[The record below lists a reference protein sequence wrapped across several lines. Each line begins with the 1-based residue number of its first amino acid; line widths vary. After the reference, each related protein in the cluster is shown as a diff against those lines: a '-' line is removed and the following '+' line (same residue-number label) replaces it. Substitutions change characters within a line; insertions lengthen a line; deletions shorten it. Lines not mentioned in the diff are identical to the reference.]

1 MRESSKAKRIKAGLL
16 LTTLA
21 AAAGAVTAAILLQ
34 RKREEEVYHEAEL
47 KAMDELE
54 AFMRDE
60 ETEECDCAEECA
72 SVELMQEETEP
83 IVEEE
88 PMQVDAEDE
97 ASEAA
102 DATQDEASEVE

>member
-60 ETEECDCAEECA
+60 EAEECA

>member
-1 MRESSKAKRIKAGLL
+1 M
-16 LTTLA
+16 TTLA

-60 ETEECDCAEECA
+60 EAEECDCAEECA

-83 IVEEE
+83 VVAQEE
-88 PMQVDAEDE
+88 PVQVDAEDE

>member
-1 MRESSKAKRIKAGLL
+1 MKESSKARKIKAGLL

-21 AAAGAVTAAILLQ
+21 AAVGAVTAAVLLQ

-60 ETEECDCAEECA
+60 DADDCAEECA
-72 SVELMQEETEP
+72 SVDLMQEEDESAADEADTEETEP
-83 IVEEE
+83 DEEA
-88 PMQVDAEDE
+88 PQDAEE
-97 ASEAA
+97 ASE
-102 DATQDEASEVE
+102 EE